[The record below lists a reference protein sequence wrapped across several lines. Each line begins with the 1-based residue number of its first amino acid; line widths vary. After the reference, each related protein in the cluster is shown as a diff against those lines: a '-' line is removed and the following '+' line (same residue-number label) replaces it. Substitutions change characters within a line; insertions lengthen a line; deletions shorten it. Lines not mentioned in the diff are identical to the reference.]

1 KAYPNTATADGS
13 NTSPVTASAT
23 TTVLCPNLS
32 ITKTADAASVSAGD
46 PIGFTITVTNG
57 VTPGGT
63 AKAVALSDP
72 LPSGVAWSI
81 ASGPAGCAIAAGT
94 LTCPAVD
101 LAPGASYSVH
111 VTAPTTEASCK
122 AYPNTATADGSN
134 TSPVTA
140 SATTT
145 VLCPNLQIT
154 KTADAAAVSAGD
166 PVGFTIT
173 VSNLAS
179 PG

>member
-1 KAYPNTATADGS
+1 
-13 NTSPVTASAT
+13 
-23 TTVLCPNLS
+23 
-32 ITKTADAASVSAGD
+32 
-46 PIGFTITVTNG
+46 
-57 VTPGGT
+57 T

-72 LPSGVAWSI
+72 LPSGVDWSI
-81 ASGPAGCAIAAGT
+81 ASGPAGCGIAAGT

-111 VTAPTTEASCK
+111 VTAPTTAASCK

-145 VLCPNLQIT
+145 VLCPGLKLL
-154 KTADAAAVSAGD
+154 KTAEAATVSAGD
-166 PVGFTIT
+166 PIGFTIT
-173 VSNLAS
+173 VTNGLT
-179 PG
+179 PGGTAKAV